1 MKRLN
6 PAMRE
11 NYRYILVKIEP
22 YDAQALYA
30 WASEEKHETRSQY
43 NAKELYYTISAAIT
57 DWYGDYIAAQI
68 GVAVPAIVGPF
79 AIIRMRRNTE
89 KDVFAILPFIREH
102 LHAEIRLA
110 ALQTS
115 GTIHTLKEEIYRK
128 QKYLRMQKPVFIE
141 KAKTEMKGLM
151 PDMRLDTGDTEI
163 DLTVSMWVH
172 TSGAVDI
179 DLSSDNLDRK
189 ENGFNHVRLQ
199 YLTKDDLQGHIMMNQ
214 QQAAYDRAIT
224 VFSPDG
230 RLYQVEYAREA
241 VKRGTTAVGIKVKDG
256 IVLLVDKRISSRL
269 LESNSV
275 EKIFRIDEHIGVA
288 SSGLVGDARS
298 LIDRARI
305 EAQINRISYGEAIDV
320 ETLAKKLGDHMQ
332 TYTQFGGARPYGT
345 ALLIAG
351 VSDGEFRLFE
361 TDPSGTLL
369 EYKATGIGTGRPA
382 VMKRFEN
389 EYDPD
394 ITVAEA
400 VALGI
405 SALHDATEGKFE
417 LGTIEIGIVD
427 LESGFKKLSRSE
439 VEALIPKDLL
449 LPKNSDEQTEKESTS
464 EEVSGQSKPRK
475 SVKKDLSDN
484 SENSAPPKK

>member
-1 MKRLN
+1 
-6 PAMRE
+6 
-11 NYRYILVKIEP
+11 
-22 YDAQALYA
+22 
-30 WASEEKHETRSQY
+30 
-43 NAKELYYTISAAIT
+43 
-57 DWYGDYIAAQI
+57 
-68 GVAVPAIVGPF
+68 
-79 AIIRMRRNTE
+79 
-89 KDVFAILPFIREH
+89 
-102 LHAEIRLA
+102 
-110 ALQTS
+110 
-115 GTIHTLKEEIYRK
+115 
-128 QKYLRMQKPVFIE
+128 
-141 KAKTEMKGLM
+141 
-151 PDMRLDTGDTEI
+151 
-163 DLTVSMWVH
+163 
-172 TSGAVDI
+172 
-179 DLSSDNLDRK
+179 
-189 ENGFNHVRLQ
+189 
-199 YLTKDDLQGHIMMNQ
+199 MNQ

-288 SSGLVGDARS
+288 SSGLVGDARA
-298 LIDRARI
+298 LIDRARV

-382 VMKRFEN
+382 VMKRFES

-394 ITVAEA
+394 VTVADA

-427 LESGFKKLSRSE
+427 QKSGFQKLSRSE
-439 VEALIPKDLL
+439 IEALIPKDLL
-449 LPKNSDEQTEKESTS
+449 MAKSSEEETEKESAS
-464 EEVSGQSKPRK
+464 EEVPEETKPRK
-475 SVKKDLSDN
+475 TAKKESSDS
-484 SENSAPPKK
+484 SEDSAPSKK